1 MFYAAAFR
9 VCCLFLQLNR
19 EMQKPDGFF
28 LLHSTATAGK
38 VINFNTAG
46 GDFDPKQERLVEV
59 LIYFWKVTMALI
71 TPLQV

>member
-1 MFYAAAFR
+1 M
-9 VCCLFLQLNR
+9 LFIFTTERRNAEAGR
-19 EMQKPDGFF
+19 FF

-46 GDFDPKQERLVEV
+46 GDFDPKQESLVEV

-71 TPLQV
+71 TPPQV

>member
-1 MFYAAAFR
+1 MF
-9 VCCLFLQLNR
+9 
-19 EMQKPDGFF
+19 FF

>member
-1 MFYAAAFR
+1 MS
-9 VCCLFLQLNR
+9 CLLFIFTTEQRNA
-19 EMQKPDGFF
+19 EAGCFFF